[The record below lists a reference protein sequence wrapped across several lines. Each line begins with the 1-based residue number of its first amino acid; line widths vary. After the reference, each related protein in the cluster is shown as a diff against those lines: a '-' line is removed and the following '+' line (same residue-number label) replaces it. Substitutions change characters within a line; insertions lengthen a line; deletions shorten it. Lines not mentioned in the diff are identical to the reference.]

1 MDAVEAAEARLDVAR
16 LVEMGAASAVPETF
30 RFPAVEAVAPV
41 SAGS

>member
-1 MDAVEAAEARLDVAR
+1 MEAAEARLDVAR
-16 LVEMGAASAVPETF
+16 LVEMGAGSAVPETF